1 MHCHALLKGIF
12 PAQGWNSHL
21 LHLLLWQM
29 GSLPPVSP
37 GKSPNVSY
45 LISSC
50 QRNMD
55 VCFLYYPCYYTFT
68 HLVIKF
74 DSFLLLN
81 CIFSST
87 PTVQG
92 SCSNPYYL
100 IHCCCL
106 VTQSCPILCNPLD
119 LVPRLLIHGILQA
132 RILEWVAI
140 SSSKGSSQSRDQTR
154 VSHIVGRCFTI

>member
-1 MHCHALLKGIF
+1 MPNSLRPHGLQPTMLLCLWNSPGKNTGVHCHALLKGIF

-74 DSFLLLN
+74 DFFLLLN

-100 IHCCCL
+100 IHCCCF
-106 VTQSCPILCNPLD
+106 VTKS
-119 LVPRLLIHGILQA
+119 RLTHLQPHE
-132 RILEWVAI
+132 L
-140 SSSKGSSQSRDQTR
+140 
-154 VSHIVGRCFTI
+154 